1 MVARKILAVSSSEE
15 NPYNIPFYRWQIFQK
30 KISKSKADVTFKDAV
45 GMFKDGIKTL
55 KEHICTKREQINAN
69 QEIKASFSE
78 NDLILHEDF
87 TESYKN
93 DQKYAI
99 QNAYFKNQSF
109 SIFTE
114 CRYTKSPN
122 NSNVRNFWKFW
133 LQQSRVYD
141 CLQKVI
147 HKIERMHEKRRKECF
162 WLEWWNWV
170 SI

>member
-30 KISKSKADVTFKDAV
+30 KISKSKADVTFKDTV

-55 KEHICTKREQINAN
+55 KEHICTKKEQINAN
-69 QEIKASFSE
+69 HEIKASFSE

-122 NSNVRNFWKFW
+122 NSNVRNF
-133 LQQSRVYD
+133 
-141 CLQKVI
+141 
-147 HKIERMHEKRRKECF
+147 
-162 WLEWWNWV
+162 
-170 SI
+170 